1 MQGHKAGVARGVCA
15 AAMAILAA
23 CSNRSAPNL
32 ALVGMNQSATQDAA
46 IDRQIPE
53 VCLKVVETKLACL
66 ENKQA
71 VDRVGGKTADLLSD
85 RVQIAQAEQ
94 DRTVTLHN
102 AIILRGTSPAA
113 NECKRWASSEIT
125 DLTATKVRQIH
136 AAGGDASP
144 CERAV
149 DALRDNVFSTV
160 RQSDPAPNTAISGGL
175 SRAECDRLV
184 RRSLFNMTFPPN
196 DPMEAKLVATCVAGR
211 DHYTR
216 SLFNCVFT
224 SKYSDAMD
232 CAYLARGI
240 DRSKKSPELAA
251 RKIGDDGSFQSS
263 VSLMVADVYKD
274 QDPHKVVDQITR
286 DQYLSE
292 RDNILKSLGESPP
305 SDRHLPF
312 HSSYSTALAN
322 GLNYWIVREEFI
334 DLQLVK
340 VVFEES
346 KGSDSVI
353 CARYG
358 STEKIAVNTGFC
370 AALIKKYLHTELADK

>member
-1 MQGHKAGVARGVCA
+1 MQGYKACVARGVCA
-15 AAMAILAA
+15 ATIAILAA
-23 CSNRSAPNL
+23 CSNRPPPNQ
-32 ALVGMNQSATQDAA
+32 ARVDPNQSATQDSA

-53 VCLKVVETKLACL
+53 VCLKVVETELACL

-71 VDRVGGKTADLLSD
+71 VDRVGGNTANLLSD
-85 RVQIAQAEQ
+85 RAQITQAEQ
-94 DRTVTLHN
+94 ERTVTLHN
-102 AIILRGTSPAA
+102 AILLRGPSATAV
-113 NECKRWASSEIT
+113 ECKRRASSEIT
-125 DLTATKVRQIH
+125 DLTGTQVRQIR
-136 AAGGDASP
+136 AAGGDAAP

-149 DALRDNVFSTV
+149 DALRDNVFPTV
-160 RQSDPAPNTAISGGL
+160 RRAEPAPIAAVSDRL
-175 SRAECDRLV
+175 SPAECDRLV

-196 DPMEAKLVATCVAGR
+196 NPMEANFVATCVAGR

-216 SLFNCVFT
+216 SLFNCVFA

-240 DRSKKSPELAA
+240 DRSKNSPELAA
-251 RKIGDDGSFQSS
+251 RQIGDDGSFQSS
-263 VSLMVADVYKD
+263 VSMMVAAVYKD
-274 QDPHKVVDQITR
+274 KDPHTVIDQITR
-286 DQYLSE
+286 DQYLSK

-305 SDRHLPF
+305 SDRHQPF
-312 HSSYSTALAN
+312 HSSNSIAVAN
-322 GLNYWIVREEFI
+322 GLSYWIVREDFI

-340 VVFEES
+340 VVFEDS

-370 AALIKKYLHTELADK
+370 AALVKKYFHTELADK